1 MCIQRQR
8 TAFGDP
14 GDVLI
19 DNFGEHE
26 SLDACVLS
34 VVLFVEV
41 DQVEEVVPLV
51 VLLADVRLEA
61 FLLAPLGGGVVE
73 LALVVGKAGRERDE
87 REESKVGGEQ
97 LNRSAGMRCDGSAIL
112 TLGFMQM
119 KQ

>member
-1 MCIQRQR
+1 MWIQRQR

-41 DQVEEVVPLV
+41 DQVEEVVPFV
-51 VLLADVRLEA
+51 VLFANVSLKAVTLS
-61 FLLAPLGGGVVE
+61 PLGGGVVE
-73 LALVVGKAGRERDE
+73 LALLVVSCVERRGRSQVR
-87 REESKVGGEQ
+87 
-97 LNRSAGMRCDGSAIL
+97 I
-112 TLGFMQM
+112 
-119 KQ
+119 